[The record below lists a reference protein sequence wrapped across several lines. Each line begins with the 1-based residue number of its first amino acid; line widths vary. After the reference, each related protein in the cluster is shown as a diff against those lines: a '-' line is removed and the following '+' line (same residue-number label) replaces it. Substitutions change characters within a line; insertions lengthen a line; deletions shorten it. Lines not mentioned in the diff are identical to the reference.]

1 MNQEIRQV
9 TAHALRALYQDGHP
23 NTAALASARSTTSF
37 TSPRAQAVWPVML
50 ASLTPQ
56 MLSHQGQPTAAET
69 AVYAA
74 VRLFAIHQQGQ
85 SVCAYAP
92 AIHQQDDATKGTELF
107 KALAEFRNA
116 DNQQALDRRVRS
128 VLSTGNVASILNEL
142 SHLVKIL
149 KASKRA
155 PQVDYAQLAQDVY
168 GLQQNYQWANQ
179 IRLRWGEQ
187 YFWQESSNTQTEGK
201 THA

>member
-1 MNQEIRQV
+1 M
-9 TAHALRALYQDGHP
+9 
-23 NTAALASARSTTSF
+23 
-37 TSPRAQAVWPVML
+37 
-50 ASLTPQ
+50 
-56 MLSHQGQPTAAET
+56 
-69 AVYAA
+69 
-74 VRLFAIHQQGQ
+74 
-85 SVCAYAP
+85 
-92 AIHQQDDATKGTELF
+92 
-107 KALAEFRNA
+107 
-116 DNQQALDRRVRS
+116 
-128 VLSTGNVASILNEL
+128 
-142 SHLVKIL
+142 KIL